1 MTDQND
7 IAKADERIARL
18 NARAE
23 REAELLK
30 GKRPCP
36 FCGSVRLSVTDW
48 WDDDGEYPAIECDEC
63 KGSSPAVTWNL
74 RRYG

>member
-7 IAKADERIARL
+7 LEQLVLEIKTWVQ
-18 NARAE
+18 

-36 FCGSVRLSVTDW
+36 FCGSVRLSVTGL
-48 WDDDGEYPAIECDEC
+48 WDGDGEYPAIECDEC
-63 KGSSPAVTWNL
+63 KGAAPADQP
-74 RRYG
+74 